1 MQKVISAEQMRSI
14 DSATTERYATP
25 SLLLM
30 EAAAACVAREAF
42 RLLTAEGSSPIDLKR
57 KKVFIIC
64 GRGNNGGDGAAAG
77 RALWRE
83 GVRVHIV
90 LCGRLADAK
99 GDARINFEIVRQL
112 ASGAERTLEFTECD
126 TLAAWNEVAARLVDC
141 DLIIDALFGT
151 GLKRPVEGAHKAVV
165 ERLVQ
170 VREARERAESQH
182 PSILAVDLPSGLDA
196 DRAQPIGPTVEA
208 DVTVSFTAP
217 KPANV
222 LPPAA
227 RFNGRLVIAH
237 IGSPVDLVEDT
248 PSQLFLLEETDAR
261 AWLQRTRY
269 APGSY
274 KNAHGHVLIIAG
286 SRRFTGAAALTANAA
301 MRAGAGLV
309 TLAAPRSA
317 LGPIAARLLPEVI
330 TVPIAETEQGTI
342 DGAAAKEIRALVER
356 STVIAIG
363 PGLGAEPETGRLVR
377 ELASSVRL
385 PMVID
390 ADGLNALAPWP
401 DGLRGEDKA
410 PRILTPHPGEMKRLI
425 GANKDEEL
433 TDRVAVVREF
443 AVAHAL
449 HLVLKGERALI
460 ASPDG
465 SVFIN
470 PTGNAGLG
478 RAGSGDTLTGIIA
491 AFLAQE
497 FAAKESTPDTVAALN
512 AALFIGG
519 MAGDLA
525 ARTRGMRTMTASDVR
540 EHLSRAIAALDP
552 RGEMKG

>member
-1 MQKVISAEQMRSI
+1 MRSI
-14 DSATTERYATP
+14 DVATTERYATP

-30 EAAAACVAREAF
+30 EAAAAHVAQQAL
-42 RLLTAEGSSPIDLKR
+42 RLLACGTSLIDLEH
-57 KKVFIIC
+57 KKVIIIC

-77 RALWRE
+77 RALWRQ
-83 GVRVHIV
+83 GVRAHVV
-90 LCGRLADAK
+90 LCGRLAEAK
-99 GDARINFEIVRQL
+99 GDARVNLEIVRAL
-112 ASGAERTLEFTECD
+112 ASGPDRSLEFTECD
-126 TLAAWNEVAARLVDC
+126 TLAAWNEVAARLADC

-151 GLKRPVEGAHKAVV
+151 GLKRPVEGAHRAVV
-165 ERLVQ
+165 ERLAQ
-170 VREARERAESQH
+170 VREAREQADVRR
-182 PSILAVDLPSGLDA
+182 PLVLAVDLPSGLDA

-208 DVTVSFTAP
+208 DLTVTFTAP

-227 RFNGRLVIAH
+227 RFNGRLVVAH
-237 IGSPVDLVEDT
+237 IGSPAELIDNA
-248 PSQLFLLEETDAR
+248 PSQLFLLDEGDAR

-274 KNAHGHVLIIAG
+274 KNAHGHVLVIAG

-309 TLAAPRSA
+309 TLATPRSA

-330 TVPIAETEQGTI
+330 TAPVAETEQGTI
-342 DGAAAKEIRALVER
+342 GSGADREIRDLAER
-356 STVIAIG
+356 ATVIAIG
-363 PGLGAEPETGRLVR
+363 PGLGAEPETRRLVH
-377 ELASSVRL
+377 ELVSSLRL

-401 DGLRGEDKA
+401 AELRGDSDA
-410 PRILTPHPGEMKRLI
+410 PRILTPHLGEMRRLL
-425 GANKDEEL
+425 GTTRDEEL
-433 TDRVAVVREF
+433 ADRVEVARRF
-443 AVAHAL
+443 ATAHAL

-460 ASPDG
+460 AASDG
-465 SVFIN
+465 RVFVN

-497 FAAKESTPDTVAALN
+497 FAVKERGPDPIAAVN

-519 MAGDLA
+519 LAGDLA
-525 ARTRGMRTMTASDVR
+525 AQACGMRTMTASDVR
-540 EHLSRAIAALDP
+540 EQLSRAIATLDP
-552 RGEMKG
+552 RGETNS